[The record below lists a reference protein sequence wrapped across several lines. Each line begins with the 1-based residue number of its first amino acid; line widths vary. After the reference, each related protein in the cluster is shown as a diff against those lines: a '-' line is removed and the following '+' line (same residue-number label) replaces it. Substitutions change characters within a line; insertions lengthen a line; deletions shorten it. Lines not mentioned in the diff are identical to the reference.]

1 MYICGKRNTMKKQ
14 TVKILG
20 REIPLTKSGNIN
32 KTYLSKEERKV
43 YNDLVEKKK
52 KEKKEI
58 ITKDLEDF
66 FGQK

>member
-1 MYICGKRNTMKKQ
+1 MKKQ

-20 REIPLTKSGNIN
+20 REVPLTKTGNIN

-43 YNDLVEKKK
+43 YNELVERKKR
-52 KEKKEI
+52 ENKEI

-66 FGQK
+66 FGKL

>member
-1 MYICGKRNTMKKQ
+1 MKQQ
-14 TVKILG
+14 TVTILG

-66 FGQK
+66 FGKL